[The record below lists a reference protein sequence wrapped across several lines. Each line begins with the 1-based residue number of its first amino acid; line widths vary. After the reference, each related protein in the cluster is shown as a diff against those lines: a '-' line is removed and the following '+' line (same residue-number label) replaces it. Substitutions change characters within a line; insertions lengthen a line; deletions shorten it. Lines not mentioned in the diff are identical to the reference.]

1 MVAPA
6 TIAVGKSPG
15 VVEFR
20 RPSAARREGIRL
32 PAAARCRRGGW
43 SESEVVTV
51 VLFPAA
57 VAVEAGGAVDGL
69 ISLCALGLR

>member
-1 MVAPA
+1 MPA
-6 TIAVGKSPG
+6 
-15 VVEFR
+15 
-20 RPSAARREGIRL
+20 
-32 PAAARCRRGGW
+32 GGW